1 MLVALIAALISS
13 QTTPDFVARVRAQ
26 DSVAI
31 HRAARSAQAEFERR
45 RLALLP
51 VEYARHDGCDVRVGR
66 FCYWVNKEEKPP
78 PEPPK
83 VGSLRAKLITSL
95 DRAAAKIPGDGWIA
109 GQRVR
114 YLVEAARHTDALA
127 AARECR
133 AAASWCASLAAFAMT
148 STGNVGAADSA
159 VLAAVGA
166 MSAEE
171 RCAVADLQLV
181 VDEPLRTR
189 FRSGDCDQRERLA
202 ARWFELAA
210 PFYGRAGNP
219 VRVEMFARRVMARI
233 AADSRTPF
241 SPLIGKDLEEL
252 VIRYGWPVGW
262 ARSPQKTGS
271 WDMYDSA
278 IGYDPPSSFALAPSS
293 AAVESDGAIDDR
305 AWRFDARAARV
316 RFAIPG
322 ITALGHLARRIA
334 VFRRGDSTL
343 VVAAFDAAQDTAL
356 RPARAPQP
364 ELVLVAPGD
373 PEPIVV
379 RGDTARNGVL
389 VAMAPWR
396 PRLVAI
402 QVYDSAT
409 TRGARSR
416 DGIVADDTTGGGIG
430 LSSLL
435 LFAGDTLPPA
445 RLDSVFARAI
455 AGRIAQDGRL
465 GLFWEMYGVPEG
477 QRVTASIGLV
487 PEPSGGLRRL
497 GEVIGVVEPRT
508 PVRLSWEDAPS
519 IDGSVGGRA
528 LLLGLDGIPPGR
540 YRVELSIAVE
550 GAPAR
555 RTASAVEIVSR

>member
-1 MLVALIAALISS
+1 MLVAFIAALLTH
-13 QTTPDFVARVRAQ
+13 QAPPDSVARVTVS
-26 DSVAI
+26 DSLAI
-31 HRAARSAQAEFERR
+31 HRGARRAQADFERR
-45 RLALLP
+45 RLTLLP
-51 VEYARHDGCDVRVGR
+51 LAYSRAEACDAKVGR
-66 FCYWVNKEEKPP
+66 FCYWVNREEKPP
-78 PEPPK
+78 AEPPK
-83 VGSLRAKLITSL
+83 VSSLRSRLIASL
-95 DRAAAKIPGDGWIA
+95 DRAAAKVPGDGWIA

-114 YLVEAARHTDALA
+114 YLAEAGRHADAIA

-133 AAASWCASLAAFAMT
+133 ATASWCASLAAFA
-148 STGNVGAADSA
+148 SSGSGNAAAADSA
-159 VLAAVGA
+159 VFAALDA
-166 MSAEE
+166 MSSEE
-171 RCAVADLQLV
+171 RCAAADLQLI

-189 FRSGDCDQRERLA
+189 FRNADCAERQRLA
-202 ARWFELAA
+202 TRWYELAA
-210 PFYGRAGNP
+210 PFYGRIGNP
-219 VRVEMFARRVMARI
+219 VRVEIFARRVMARI

-241 SPLIGKDLEEL
+241 SPMTGKDLEEL

-262 ARSPQKTGS
+262 ARSGHSAATPGATE
-271 WDMYDSA
+271 SA
-278 IGYDPPSSFALAPSS
+278 IGYDPPASFALAPSS

-322 ITALGHLARRIA
+322 VTALGHVARRIA

-356 RPARAPQP
+356 RPARTPKP
-364 ELVLVAPGD
+364 ELVLLAPED
-373 PEPIVV
+373 SMPLVV
-379 RGDTARNGVL
+379 RGDTGRSGVL
-389 VAMAPWR
+389 VVTAPWR

-402 QVYDSAT
+402 QVYDST
-409 TRGARSR
+409 TARGARSR
-416 DGIVADDTTGGGIG
+416 DGIVAEDTAGGAIG

-455 AGRIAQDGRL
+455 AGRIAQDAKL
-465 GLFWEMYGVPEG
+465 GLFWEMYGVPDG

-487 PEPSGGLRRL
+487 PEPAGGLRRI
-497 GEVIGVVEPRT
+497 GEMIGVVEPRT
-508 PVRLSWEDAPS
+508 PVRLTWEDAPT

-550 GAPAR
+550 GQPAR
-555 RTASAVEIVSR
+555 RAASAVEIVGR